1 MCDVTCLGHMLSQLG
16 HGEQVGL
23 SNLLLALLGVLLAIT
38 VGAAGE
44 YYRQIRRLRKE
55 YEAAK
60 QAVGDIIFSFNRQL
74 KRQDGKLNI
83 VAYKA
88 EVVSSKIGKAL
99 KKAVEN
105 EQELGSVT
113 AKIDVSAEAR
123 EKLLAQ
129 IGEIDKMMRDSVESQ
144 KKLASRVS
152 TIEKQ
157 TKQFPTVSEPRVG
170 AVMPI
175 KREKVLAPLTE
186 TELSVLEKLVEE
198 GAQTAPEIRDTIR
211 LSREHTARL
220 MKKLYEEGY
229 LERDTTKIPF
239 KYRAKKEMK
248 KLLGK
253 TESETA

>member
-1 MCDVTCLGHMLSQLG
+1 LTDV
-16 HGEQVGL
+16 
-23 SNLLLALLGVLLAIT
+23 LLALLGVLLAIT

-44 YYRQIRRLRKE
+44 YYRQIRRVRRE

-60 QAVGDIIFSFNRQL
+60 EAVGDIVLSFNRQL
-74 KRQDGKLNI
+74 RRQDGKLEL

-88 EVVSSKIGKAL
+88 EAVSSKSGKAL

-105 EQELGSVT
+105 EKELCSLT
-113 AKIDVSAEAR
+113 AKIDVSAETR
-123 EKLLAQ
+123 ENLLAR
-129 IGEIDKMMRDSVESQ
+129 IGEMDKMVRDSVASQ
-144 KKLASRVS
+144 KNLAAKVS
-152 TIEKQ
+152 AIEKE
-157 TKQFPTVSEPRVG
+157 TKRFPAVSESRVG

-186 TELSVLEKLVEE
+186 TELSVLETLVGE
-198 GAQTAPEIRDTIR
+198 GAQTAPEIRGRIR

-253 TESETA
+253 TESETV

>member
-1 MCDVTCLGHMLSQLG
+1 LS

-23 SNLLLALLGVLLAIT
+23 TDVLLALLGVLLAIT

-44 YYRQIRRLRKE
+44 YYRQIRRVRKE

-60 QAVGDIIFSFNRQL
+60 EAVGDIVLSFNRQL
-74 KRQDGKLNI
+74 RRQNGKLEL

-88 EVVSSKIGKAL
+88 EAVSSKSDKAH

-105 EQELGSVT
+105 EKELSSLT
-113 AKIDVSAEAR
+113 AKIDISAETR
-123 EKLLAQ
+123 EKLLAR
-129 IGEIDKMMRDSVESQ
+129 IGEMDKMLCDSVASQ
-144 KKLASRVS
+144 EKLAARISAM
-152 TIEKQ
+152 EKQ
-157 TKQFPTVSEPRVG
+157 TKRFPAVSEPRVG
-170 AVMPI
+170 AVIPI
-175 KREKVLAPLTE
+175 KREKVLAPLTD
-186 TELSVLEKLVEE
+186 TELSVLETLVEE
-198 GAQTAPEIRDTIR
+198 GAQTAPEIRDRIK

-220 MKKLYEEGY
+220 MKKLYQEGY

-239 KYRAKKEMK
+239 KYRAKKEMN

>member
-1 MCDVTCLGHMLSQLG
+1 LTEV
-16 HGEQVGL
+16 
-23 SNLLLALLGVLLAIT
+23 LLALLGVLLAIT

-44 YYRQIRRLRKE
+44 YYRQIRRVRNE

-60 QAVGDIIFSFNRQL
+60 EVVGDIVLSFDRQL
-74 KRQDGKLNI
+74 IRQNGKLEL

-88 EVVSSKIGKAL
+88 EAVSSKSGKAL
-99 KKAVEN
+99 EKAVEN
-105 EQELGSVT
+105 EKELGSLT
-113 AKIDVSAEAR
+113 AKIDVSAETR
-123 EKLLAQ
+123 EKLLAR
-129 IGEIDKMMRDSVESQ
+129 IGEMDKMMRDSVESQ
-144 KKLASRVS
+144 KKLAARVS
-152 TIEKQ
+152 AMEKQ
-157 TKQFPTVSEPRVG
+157 TKRFPAVSEPRVG

-186 TELSVLEKLVEE
+186 TELSVLETLVEE
-198 GAQTAPEIRDTIR
+198 GAQTAPEIRERIR

-220 MKKLYEEGY
+220 MKKLYQEGY

>member
-1 MCDVTCLGHMLSQLG
+1 LTDV
-16 HGEQVGL
+16 
-23 SNLLLALLGVLLAIT
+23 LLALLGVLLAIT

-44 YYRQIRRLRKE
+44 YYRQIRRVRRE

-60 QAVGDIIFSFNRQL
+60 EAVGDIVLSFNRQL
-74 KRQDGKLNI
+74 RRQDGKLEL

-88 EVVSSKIGKAL
+88 EAVSSKSGKAL

-105 EQELGSVT
+105 EKELCSLT
-113 AKIDVSAEAR
+113 AKIDVSAATR
-123 EKLLAQ
+123 ENLLAR
-129 IGEIDKMMRDSVESQ
+129 IGEMDKMVRDSVASQ
-144 KKLASRVS
+144 KNLAAKVS
-152 TIEKQ
+152 AIEKE
-157 TKQFPTVSEPRVG
+157 TKRFPAVSESRVG

-186 TELSVLEKLVEE
+186 TELSVLETLVGE
-198 GAQTAPEIRDTIR
+198 GAQTAPEIRGRIR

-253 TESETA
+253 TESETV

>member
-1 MCDVTCLGHMLSQLG
+1 
-16 HGEQVGL
+16 
-23 SNLLLALLGVLLAIT
+23 

-44 YYRQIRRLRKE
+44 YYRQIRRVRRE

-60 QAVGDIIFSFNRQL
+60 EAVGDIVLSFNRQL
-74 KRQDGKLNI
+74 RRQDGKLEL

-88 EVVSSKIGKAL
+88 EAVSSKSGKAL

-105 EQELGSVT
+105 EKELCSLT
-113 AKIDVSAEAR
+113 AKIDVSAETR
-123 EKLLAQ
+123 ENLLAR
-129 IGEIDKMMRDSVESQ
+129 IGEMDKMVRDSVASQ
-144 KKLASRVS
+144 KNLAAKVS
-152 TIEKQ
+152 AIEKE
-157 TKQFPTVSEPRVG
+157 TKRFPAVSESRVG

-186 TELSVLEKLVEE
+186 TELSVLETLVGE
-198 GAQTAPEIRDTIR
+198 GAQTAPEIRGRIR

-253 TESETA
+253 TESETV

>member
-1 MCDVTCLGHMLSQLG
+1 MSD
-16 HGEQVGL
+16 
-23 SNLLLALLGVLLAIT
+23 LLLALLGVLLAIT

-44 YYRQIRRLRKE
+44 YYRQIRRVRKE

-60 QAVGDIIFSFNRQL
+60 QAVDDIIFSFNRQL
-74 KRQDGKLNI
+74 RRQDGKLNI

-88 EVVSSKIGKAL
+88 EAVSSKISKAL
-99 KKAVEN
+99 ENAVEN
-105 EQELGSVT
+105 EKELGAVT
-113 AKIDVSAEAR
+113 AKINVSAEAR
-123 EKLLAQ
+123 EKLLTRME
-129 IGEIDKMMRDSVESQ
+129 EIDKMMRDFVESQ

-152 TIEKQ
+152 AMEKQ
-157 TKQFPTVSEPRVG
+157 TKRFPAVSEPRVG

-186 TELSVLEKLVEE
+186 TELSVLETLVED

>member
-1 MCDVTCLGHMLSQLG
+1 M
-16 HGEQVGL
+16 
-23 SNLLLALLGVLLAIT
+23 T

-44 YYRQIRRLRKE
+44 YYRQIRRVRRE

-60 QAVGDIIFSFNRQL
+60 EAVGDIVLSFNRQL
-74 KRQDGKLNI
+74 RRQDGKLEL

-88 EVVSSKIGKAL
+88 EAVSSKSGKAL

-105 EQELGSVT
+105 EKELCSLT
-113 AKIDVSAEAR
+113 AKIDVSAETR
-123 EKLLAQ
+123 ENLLAR
-129 IGEIDKMMRDSVESQ
+129 IGEMDKMVRDSVASQ
-144 KKLASRVS
+144 KNLAAKVS
-152 TIEKQ
+152 AIEKE
-157 TKQFPTVSEPRVG
+157 TKRFPAVSESRVG

-186 TELSVLEKLVEE
+186 TELSVLETLVGE
-198 GAQTAPEIRDTIR
+198 GAQTAPEIRGRIR

-253 TESETA
+253 TESETV

>member
-1 MCDVTCLGHMLSQLG
+1 MCDVTCLAHISSQLR

-23 SNLLLALLGVLLAIT
+23 IEPLLALLGVLLALT
-38 VGAAGE
+38 VGAAWE
-44 YYRQIRRLRKE
+44 YYRQIRKLRKE

-60 QAVGDIIFSFNRQL
+60 QAVGDIVLSFNRQL
-74 KRQDGKLNI
+74 RRQDGKLDI

-88 EVVSSKIGKAL
+88 EAVSSKIGKAL
-99 KKAVEN
+99 KKAAES
-105 EQELGSVT
+105 EKELGSVT
-113 AKIDVSAEAR
+113 ARIDVSEEAR
-123 EKLLAQ
+123 KKVLDQ
-129 IGEIDKMMRDSVESQ
+129 ITEMDKIMRDSLASQ
-144 KKLASRVS
+144 KKLASRVLAM
-152 TIEKQ
+152 EKQ
-157 TKQFPTVSEPRVG
+157 TKRSPAVSEPRVG
-170 AVMPI
+170 VVMPI

-186 TELSVLEKLVEE
+186 TELSVLEMLVEE
-198 GAQTAPEIRDTIR
+198 GALTAPEIRDRIR

-253 TESETA
+253 TETA

>member
-1 MCDVTCLGHMLSQLG
+1 LTEV
-16 HGEQVGL
+16 
-23 SNLLLALLGVLLAIT
+23 LLALLGVLLAIT

-44 YYRQIRRLRKE
+44 YYRQIRRVRNE

-60 QAVGDIIFSFNRQL
+60 EVVGDIVLSFDRQL
-74 KRQDGKLNI
+74 IRQNGKLEL

-88 EVVSSKIGKAL
+88 EAVSSKSGKAL
-99 KKAVEN
+99 EKAVEN
-105 EQELGSVT
+105 EKELGSLT
-113 AKIDVSAEAR
+113 AKIDVSAETR
-123 EKLLAQ
+123 EKLLAR
-129 IGEIDKMMRDSVESQ
+129 IGEMDKMMRDSVESQ
-144 KKLASRVS
+144 KKLAARVS
-152 TIEKQ
+152 AMEKQ
-157 TKQFPTVSEPRVG
+157 TKRFPAVSEPRVG

-186 TELSVLEKLVEE
+186 TELSVLETLVEE
-198 GAQTAPEIRDTIR
+198 GAQTAPEIRDRIR

-220 MKKLYEEGY
+220 MKKLYQEGY

>member
-1 MCDVTCLGHMLSQLG
+1 MCGVTCLSHTLSHLS

-23 SNLLLALLGVLLAIT
+23 TELLVALLGVLLAIT

-44 YYRQIRRLRKE
+44 YYRQIRIVRKE

-60 QAVGDIIFSFNRQL
+60 QTVGDIVLSFNRQL
-74 KRQDGKLNI
+74 RRQDGKLDI

-88 EVVSSKIGKAL
+88 EAVSSKIGKAL
-99 KKAVEN
+99 KKTVEN
-105 EQELGSVT
+105 EKELGFVT
-113 AKIDVSAEAR
+113 AKINVSTEAV
-123 EKLLAQ
+123 EKLLARL
-129 IGEIDKMMRDSVESQ
+129 GEMDKVVRDSVASQ
-144 KKLASRVS
+144 KKLASKVS
-152 TIEKQ
+152 AMENQ
-157 TKQFPTVSEPRVG
+157 TKRFPAVSEPRVG

-175 KREKVLAPLTE
+175 KREKVLAPLTQ
-186 TELSVLEKLVEE
+186 TELSVLEMLVEE
-198 GAQTAPEIRDTIR
+198 GAQTAPEIRNRIK

-239 KYRAKKEMK
+239 KYRPKKEMK

>member
-1 MCDVTCLGHMLSQLG
+1 MCDVTCLGHMLSQLS
-16 HGEQVGL
+16 HGDQAGL
-23 SNLLLALLGVLLAIT
+23 SDLLLALLGVFLAIT

-44 YYRQIRRLRKE
+44 YYRQIRRVRKE

-60 QAVGDIIFSFNRQL
+60 QAVDDIIFSFNRQL
-74 KRQDGKLNI
+74 KRQEAKIGI

-88 EVVSSKIGKAL
+88 EAVSSKIGRAL

-105 EQELGSVT
+105 EKELGSVT
-113 AKIDVSAEAR
+113 AKINVSVEAR
-123 EKLLAQ
+123 EKMLAR
-129 IGEIDKMMRDSVESQ
+129 IGEVNKMMCDSVESQ

-152 TIEKQ
+152 VIEKQ
-157 TKQFPTVSEPRVG
+157 TKRFPTVPEPRVG

-186 TELSVLEKLVEE
+186 TELSVLETLVEE
-198 GAQTAPEIRDTIR
+198 GAQTAPEIRDRIT

>member
-1 MCDVTCLGHMLSQLG
+1 LTDLF
-16 HGEQVGL
+16 
-23 SNLLLALLGVLLAIT
+23 LALLGVLLAIT

-44 YYRQIRRLRKE
+44 YYRQVRRVRKE

-60 QAVGDIIFSFNRQL
+60 QAVGDIILSFNRQL
-74 KRQDGKLNI
+74 RHQDGKLDI

-88 EVVSSKIGKAL
+88 EAVSSKIGKAL
-99 KKAVEN
+99 KKAEEN
-105 EQELGSVT
+105 KQELGSVT
-113 AKIDVSAEAR
+113 ARVDASAEAG
-123 EKLLAQ
+123 EKLLAR
-129 IGEIDKMMRDSVESQ
+129 IGEMEKMMRDSLASQ
-144 KKLASRVS
+144 EKLASRVS
-152 TIEKQ
+152 AMEKQ
-157 TKQFPTVSEPRVG
+157 TKRFPAVSEPRVG

-186 TELSVLEKLVEE
+186 TELSVLETLVEE
-198 GAQTAPEIRDTIR
+198 GAQTAPEIRDRIG

-239 KYRAKKEMK
+239 KYRAKREMK

>member
-1 MCDVTCLGHMLSQLG
+1 LTDVLFA
-16 HGEQVGL
+16 
-23 SNLLLALLGVLLAIT
+23 LLAVLLAMT

-44 YYRQIRRLRKE
+44 YYRQIRRVRKE

-60 QAVGDIIFSFNRQL
+60 EAVGDIVLSFNRQL
-74 KRQDGKLNI
+74 RRQNGKLEL

-88 EVVSSKIGKAL
+88 EAVSSKSDKAL
-99 KKAVEN
+99 EKVVEN
-105 EQELGSVT
+105 EKELGSLA
-113 AKIDVSAEAR
+113 AKIDISAETR
-123 EKLLAQ
+123 EKLLAR
-129 IGEIDKMMRDSVESQ
+129 IGDIDKMMCDSVASQ
-144 KKLASRVS
+144 KKLAARVS
-152 TIEKQ
+152 AMEKQ
-157 TKQFPTVSEPRVG
+157 TKRFPAVSEPRVG

-186 TELSVLEKLVEE
+186 TELSVLETLVEE
-198 GAQTAPEIRDTIR
+198 GAQTAPEIRDRIR

-220 MKKLYEEGY
+220 MKKLYQEGY